1 MTPLATNKSGQ
12 LPCQAFWEG
21 SNLTFHAFHVRAY
34 CSKSQ
39 IYWNYKHLLAAPFSD
54 HLQCNSL
61 FLKALS
67 YFFKVTPPYPQRM
80 SLSALRCGTPKLQQR
95 KGRNRRIQCFTWLDF
110 FLYPTDLFLEK
121 CSTALFW
128 LLRNW
133 SVMYRN
139 WEEQL
144 SREKLTWRKQRR
156 GDEKV
161 LES

>member
-21 SNLTFHAFHVRAY
+21 SSLTFHAFHVRAY

-39 IYWNYKHLLAAPFSD
+39 IYWNYKYLLPATFSD

-110 FLYPTDLFLEK
+110 FFVPNRFISRKAQYSTVLVAAELK
-121 CSTALFW
+121 CDVQK
-128 LLRNW
+128 LRGAT
-133 SVMYRN
+133 
-139 WEEQL
+139 L
-144 SREKLTWRKQRR
+144 
-156 GDEKV
+156 
-161 LES
+161 